1 MSYSVMTL
9 DRRVQGHWPMLLQ
22 AWDRARDLLRAGQPR
37 VAIVDARTHEVLMV
51 LERPVKATVAA

>member
-1 MSYSVMTL
+1 
-9 DRRVQGHWPMLLQ
+9 MLLQ